1 MVTINMSDKGKE
13 ENEISVEHLMKE
25 FDELRNTV
33 FERDLAEVMKRRYGL
48 SEDQSHQLI
57 IEAKAR
63 NLLMDTSR
71 YGKRGYLKKDTRF
84 SPPEVC

>member
-1 MVTINMSDKGKE
+1 MSDKGNKQ
-13 ENEISVEHLMKE
+13 NEISVEHLMKE

-33 FERDLAEVMKRRYGL
+33 SERDLVEVMKHHYGL
-48 SEDQSHQLI
+48 SEGQSFHLI

-84 SPPEVC
+84 SPTEDFA